1 MYSLKKKIT
10 RSLVVNMM
18 LVMSG
23 LLMMMYFSMQQL
35 LQDYVL
41 TRLQDDT
48 ESLVSIIYQDQEQHW
63 QVNPTQIST
72 IYNRVRSGHYYRL
85 TVGNQTITSR
95 SLFDAEFPMS
105 DSRLASPGHY
115 LANGPGE
122 EVWLIRY
129 QQVNKNDQLVGIW
142 IAENIAP
149 VQQQLIRYTTY
160 AIILILITTTMLI
173 YLQRRTLEK
182 SFYIF
187 EVLRQNLAS
196 VRHKEMDKIGMKVPW
211 EIMPL
216 VNEIEVL
223 VEQLR
228 NRINRTRHAI
238 GNLAHELKRPIQ
250 LLSLQQ
256 ESSNNKEQSKPLLD
270 IREILEREMKRA
282 KISGS
287 RSIGGSF
294 NIDEELPF
302 MTEIL
307 AKIYPL
313 IHIDFDNSEKISTL
327 DLDRDDMLELI
338 GNLLDNACKFAS
350 QKVRFQIT
358 GTEQGIKLNFDDD
371 GKGIEKDEMDKI
383 KKRGVRLDETR
394 EGHGL
399 GLDICWDIVNSY
411 RGDLLFT
418 ASPMGGLRVCA
429 LLPLK
434 T

>member
-48 ESLVSIIYQDQEQHW
+48 ESLVSVIYQDQAQHW
-63 QVNPTQIST
+63 RVNPTQMST
-72 IYNRVRSGHYYRL
+72 IYSRVKSGHYYRL
-85 TVGNQTITSR
+85 TAGSQTITSR

-105 DSRLASPGHY
+105 DGPLASPGHY
-115 LANGPGE
+115 LADGPGE
-122 EVWLIRY
+122 EIWLIRY
-129 QQVNKNDQLVGIW
+129 QQVNKNDQLVEIW

-149 VQQQLIRYTTY
+149 VQQQLFRYTTY
-160 AIILILITTTMLI
+160 AIILILITMTMLI

-256 ESSNNKEQSKPLLD
+256 ESGDNKEQSKPLLD

-287 RSIGGSF
+287 RSIGGTF

-302 MTEIL
+302 MIEIL

-313 IHIDFDNSEKISTL
+313 IHIGFDNSEKIPTL

-358 GTEQGIKLNFDDD
+358 ATEQGIKLFFDDD
-371 GKGIEKDEMDKI
+371 GKGIEKDEMEKI

-394 EGHGL
+394 EGYGL
-399 GLDICWDIVNSY
+399 GLGICWDIVNSY
-411 RGDLLFT
+411 HGDLLFT
-418 ASPMGGLRVCA
+418 ASPMGGLQVCVEI
-429 LLPLK
+429 PLK